1 MNENLNNVK
10 ISGIRKFYNEV
21 QKVDGAISLTLGQPD
36 FKLPVSIEEGLI
48 NAIKENK
55 TTYTSNLG
63 IFELREEISKY
74 LLNKDISYEADEICI
89 TVGGSEALF
98 NIFTALLNKED
109 KVLIPTPAYPAYE
122 SIVTI
127 LGGSVVNYSLDNEFK
142 IDVEDIK
149 RKIKDMNI
157 KYLVLSLPSNPTGA
171 ILSKD
176 EKEQLVELIKE
187 NDILVITDEIYE
199 SLCYSDYYSVAQC
212 KDIKDKVIYVGGFSK
227 MFSMTGLR
235 IGYYA
240 CSQKLM
246 NEIIKVHQ
254 YNVSCAPSICQWA
267 VYNGLKYGL
276 NDVSHMKEVFNNRKD
291 LVVNKLKDIGL
302 DIVMPKGAFYVFP
315 SIKKFNIP
323 TEEFALRLLHEE
335 KVACVPGTAFGIGG
349 EGYLRISYCYSDD
362 DLIEAL
368 KKDRKIYSKT
378 LKNHLKYI
386 LLNYNNIYFFFY
398 HKMSV
403 WDTTKT

>member
-1 MNENLNNVK
+1 MNENLDRVK

-21 QKVDGAISLTLGQPD
+21 QKVEGAISLTLGQPD
-36 FKLPVSIEEGLI
+36 FKLPTSIEEGLV
-48 NAIKENK
+48 NAIQENK
-55 TTYTSNLG
+55 TTYTSNSG
-63 IFELREEISKY
+63 IVELREEISKY
-74 LLNKDISYEADEICI
+74 LLTKDVAYEADELCI

-98 NIFTALLNKED
+98 NIFTALLNKDD

-127 LGGSVVNYSLDNEFK
+127 LGGTVVNYSLDNEFK
-142 IDVEDIK
+142 IDVKDIK
-149 RKIKDMNI
+149 NKIKDMNI

-171 ILSKD
+171 ILSKEEKD
-176 EKEQLVELIKE
+176 ELIELIKE

-199 SLCYSDYYSVAQC
+199 SLCYDEYYSIAQC
-212 KDIKDKVIYVGGFSK
+212 KEIKEKIIYVGGFSK

-240 CSQKLM
+240 CSQMLM
-246 NEIIKVHQ
+246 NEIIKIHQ

-276 NDVSHMKEVFNNRKD
+276 KDVSHMKEVFRSRKD
-291 LVVNKLKDIGL
+291 MVVGKLKEMGL
-302 DIVMPKGAFYVFP
+302 DVITPKGAFYVFP

-323 TEEFALRLLHEE
+323 SEEFALRLLNEE

-362 DLIEAL
+362 ELIEAL
-368 KKDRKIYSKT
+368 KRIEKFINKI
-378 LKNHLKYI
+378 
-386 LLNYNNIYFFFY
+386 
-398 HKMSV
+398 
-403 WDTTKT
+403 

>member
-1 MNENLNNVK
+1 MNKNLNNVK

-36 FKLPVSIEEGLI
+36 FKLPISIEEGLI

-63 IFELREEISKY
+63 IVELREEISKY
-74 LLNKDISYEADEICI
+74 LLNKDISYEADEVCI

-98 NIFTALLNKED
+98 NIFTALLNDRD

-127 LGGSVVNYSLDNEFK
+127 LGGTVVNYSLDNEFK

-157 KYLVLSLPSNPTGA
+157 KYLVLSSPSNPTGA
-171 ILSKD
+171 ILSKE
-176 EKEQLVELIKE
+176 EKDQLVELIKE

-199 SLCYSDYYSVAQC
+199 SLCYDEYYSVAQC

-235 IGYYA
+235 VGYYA
-240 CSQKLM
+240 CSPDLM

-276 NDVSHMKEVFNNRKD
+276 KDVNHMKDIFNDRKK
-291 LVVNKLKDIGL
+291 LVVNKLKEIGL
-302 DIVMPKGAFYVFP
+302 DVVVPKGSFYVFP

-323 TEEFALRLLHEE
+323 SEEFALRLLHED
-335 KVACVPGTAFGIGG
+335 KVACVPGTAFGSGG
-349 EGYLRISYCYSDD
+349 EGYLRISYCYSEEE
-362 DLIEAL
+362 LIEGL
-368 KKDRKIYSKT
+368 KRIERFINKI
-378 LKNHLKYI
+378 
-386 LLNYNNIYFFFY
+386 
-398 HKMSV
+398 
-403 WDTTKT
+403 

>member
-1 MNENLNNVK
+1 MNENLSNVK

-36 FKLPVSIEEGLI
+36 FKLPVSIEKGLI
-48 NAIKENK
+48 DAVKENK
-55 TTYTSNLG
+55 TTYTSNAG
-63 IFELREEISKY
+63 IVELRDEISKY
-74 LLNKDISYEADEICI
+74 LLTRGISYDSDEICI

-98 NIFTALLNKED
+98 NIFTTLLNKDD

-127 LGGSVVNYSLDNEFK
+127 LGGTVVNYSLDEEFK
-142 IDVEDIK
+142 IDVKDIK
-149 RKIKDMNI
+149 NKIKDMNI

-171 ILSKD
+171 ILSKEEKD
-176 EKEQLVELIKE
+176 ELIELIKE

-199 SLCYSDYYSVAQC
+199 SLCYDEYYSIAQC
-212 KDIKDKVIYVGGFSK
+212 DEIKEKIIYVGGFSK

-240 CSQKLM
+240 CSQILM

-267 VYNGLKYGL
+267 VYNGLKDGL
-276 NDVSHMKEVFNNRKD
+276 KDVSHMKEVFRKRKD
-291 LVVNKLKDIGL
+291 MVVGKLREMGL
-302 DIVMPKGAFYVFP
+302 DVITPKGAFYVFP

-323 TEEFALRLLHEE
+323 SEEFALRLLNEE

-362 DLIEAL
+362 QLIEAL
-368 KKDRKIYSKT
+368 KRIEKFINKI
-378 LKNHLKYI
+378 
-386 LLNYNNIYFFFY
+386 
-398 HKMSV
+398 
-403 WDTTKT
+403 

>member
-1 MNENLNNVK
+1 MNKNLNNVK

-36 FKLPVSIEEGLI
+36 FKLSISIEEGLI

-63 IFELREEISKY
+63 IVELREEISKY
-74 LLNKDISYEADEICI
+74 LLNKDISYEADEVCI

-98 NIFTALLNKED
+98 DIFTALLNDGD

-171 ILSKD
+171 ILSKE
-176 EKEQLVELIKE
+176 EKDQLVELIKE

-199 SLCYSDYYSVAQC
+199 SLCYDEYYSVAQC

-235 IGYYA
+235 VGYYA
-240 CSQKLM
+240 CSLDLM

-276 NDVSHMKEVFNNRKD
+276 KDVNHMKDIFNYRKK
-291 LVVNKLKDIGL
+291 LVVNKLKEIGL
-302 DIVMPKGAFYVFP
+302 DVVVPKGSFYVFP

-323 TEEFALRLLHEE
+323 SEEFALRLLHED
-335 KVACVPGTAFGIGG
+335 KVACVPGTAFGRGG
-349 EGYLRISYCYSDD
+349 EGYLRISYCYSEEE
-362 DLIEAL
+362 LIEGL
-368 KKDRKIYSKT
+368 KRIERFINKI
-378 LKNHLKYI
+378 
-386 LLNYNNIYFFFY
+386 
-398 HKMSV
+398 
-403 WDTTKT
+403 

>member
-1 MNENLNNVK
+1 MNENLKNVK

-21 QKVDGAISLTLGQPD
+21 QKVEGAISLTLGQPD

-63 IFELREEISKY
+63 IVELREEISKY
-74 LLNKDISYEADEICI
+74 LLNKDISYEDDEICI

-98 NIFTALLNKED
+98 NIFTALLNKGD

-127 LGGSVVNYSLDNEFK
+127 LGGTVVNYSLDNEFK

-212 KDIKDKVIYVGGFSK
+212 REIKDKVIYVGGFSK

-240 CSQKLM
+240 CSQELM

-276 NDVSHMKEVFNNRKD
+276 DDVSHMKEVFNNRKE

-302 DIVMPKGAFYVFP
+302 DVVMPKGAFYVFP

-323 TEEFALRLLHEE
+323 AEEFALRLLHEE

-349 EGYLRISYCYSDD
+349 EGYLRISYCYSDEE
-362 DLIEAL
+362 LIEAL
-368 KKDRKIYSKT
+368 KRIERFIAN
-378 LKNHLKYI
+378 L
-386 LLNYNNIYFFFY
+386 
-398 HKMSV
+398 
-403 WDTTKT
+403 

>member
-1 MNENLNNVK
+1 MNENLDRVK

-21 QKVDGAISLTLGQPD
+21 QKVEGAISLTLGQPD
-36 FKLPVSIEEGLI
+36 FKLPTSIEEGLV
-48 NAIKENK
+48 NAIQENK
-55 TTYTSNLG
+55 TTYTSNSG
-63 IFELREEISKY
+63 IVELREEISKY
-74 LLNKDISYEADEICI
+74 LLTKDIAYEADELCI

-98 NIFTALLNKED
+98 NIFTALLNKDD

-127 LGGSVVNYSLDNEFK
+127 LGGTVVNYSLDNEFK
-142 IDVEDIK
+142 IDVKDIK
-149 RKIKDMNI
+149 NKIKDMNI

-171 ILSKD
+171 ILSKEEKD
-176 EKEQLVELIKE
+176 ELIELIKE

-199 SLCYSDYYSVAQC
+199 SLCYDEYYSIAQC
-212 KDIKDKVIYVGGFSK
+212 KEIKEKIIYVGGFSK

-240 CSQKLM
+240 CSQMLM
-246 NEIIKVHQ
+246 NEIIKIHQ

-276 NDVSHMKEVFNNRKD
+276 KDVSHMKEVFRSRKD
-291 LVVNKLKDIGL
+291 MVVGKLKEMGL
-302 DIVMPKGAFYVFP
+302 DVITPKGAFYVFP

-323 TEEFALRLLHEE
+323 SEEFALRLLNEE

-362 DLIEAL
+362 ELIEAL
-368 KKDRKIYSKT
+368 KRIEKFINKI
-378 LKNHLKYI
+378 
-386 LLNYNNIYFFFY
+386 
-398 HKMSV
+398 
-403 WDTTKT
+403 

>member
-1 MNENLNNVK
+1 MNENLNSVK

-48 NAIKENK
+48 SAIKENK

-63 IFELREEISKY
+63 IVELREEISKY
-74 LLNKDISYEADEICI
+74 LLNKDISYRADEICV

-127 LGGSVVNYSLDNEFK
+127 LGGSVVNYSLDDEFK
-142 IDVEDIK
+142 INVEDIK
-149 RKIKDMNI
+149 NKIKDMNI

-171 ILSKD
+171 ILSKE
-176 EKEQLVELIKE
+176 EKKQLVELIKE
-187 NDILVITDEIYE
+187 NDIVVITDEIYE
-199 SLCYSDYYSVAQC
+199 SLCYDEYYSVAQC
-212 KDIKDKVIYVGGFSK
+212 KEIKDKIIYVGGFSK

-235 IGYYA
+235 VGYYA
-240 CSQKLM
+240 CCEELM

-276 NDVSHMKEVFNNRKD
+276 QDVNHMKEVFNNRKE

-302 DIVMPKGAFYVFP
+302 DVVIPQGAFYVFP
-315 SIKKFNIP
+315 SIKKINIP
-323 TEEFALRLLHEE
+323 SEEFALRLLHEE
-335 KVACVPGTAFGIGG
+335 KVACVPGTAFGTGG
-349 EGYLRISYCYSDD
+349 EGYLRISYCYSEDE
-362 DLIEAL
+362 LVEAL
-368 KKDRKIYSKT
+368 KRIEKFIAK
-378 LKNHLKYI
+378 L
-386 LLNYNNIYFFFY
+386 
-398 HKMSV
+398 
-403 WDTTKT
+403 

>member
-36 FKLPVSIEEGLI
+36 FKLPASIEEGLI
-48 NAIKENK
+48 KAIKENK

-63 IFELREEISKY
+63 IVELREEISKY
-74 LLNKDISYEADEICI
+74 LLNKDISYRADEICI

-98 NIFTALLNKED
+98 NIFTALLNKGD

-127 LGGSVVNYSLDNEFK
+127 LGGAVVNYSLDNEFK

-149 RKIKDMNI
+149 NKIRDMNI
-157 KYLVLSLPSNPTGA
+157 KYLVLSLPSNPTGV
-171 ILSKD
+171 ILSKE
-176 EKEQLVELIKE
+176 EKKQLVELIKE
-187 NDILVITDEIYE
+187 NDIIVITDEIYE
-199 SLCYSDYYSVAQC
+199 SLCYDEYYSVAQC
-212 KDIKDKVIYVGGFSK
+212 KEIKDKIIYVGGFSK

-235 IGYYA
+235 VGYYA
-240 CSQKLM
+240 CCERLM

-276 NDVSHMKEVFNNRKD
+276 QDVRHMKEVFNNRKE
-291 LVVNKLKDIGL
+291 LVVNKLKDMGL
-302 DIVMPKGAFYVFP
+302 ALIIPKGAFYVFP
-315 SIKKFNIP
+315 SIKRFNIP
-323 TEEFALRLLHEE
+323 SEEFALRLLHEE

-362 DLIEAL
+362 ELLEAL
-368 KKDRKIYSKT
+368 KRIEKFI
-378 LKNHLKYI
+378 
-386 LLNYNNIYFFFY
+386 
-398 HKMSV
+398 
-403 WDTTKT
+403 TKF

>member
-127 LGGSVVNYSLDNEFK
+127 LGGSVVNYSLDSEFK

-323 TEEFALRLLHEE
+323 AEEFALRLLHEE

-349 EGYLRISYCYSDD
+349 EGYLRISYCYSDEE
-362 DLIEAL
+362 LIEAL
-368 KKDRKIYSKT
+368 KRIEKFIAK
-378 LKNHLKYI
+378 L
-386 LLNYNNIYFFFY
+386 
-398 HKMSV
+398 
-403 WDTTKT
+403 

>member
-1 MNENLNNVK
+1 MNENLDRVK

-21 QKVDGAISLTLGQPD
+21 QKVEGAISLTLGQPD
-36 FKLPVSIEEGLI
+36 FNIPTSIEEGLV
-48 NAIKENK
+48 NAIQENK
-55 TTYTSNLG
+55 TTYTSNAG
-63 IFELREEISKY
+63 IVELREEISKY
-74 LLNKDISYEADEICI
+74 LLTKDIAYEADELCI

-98 NIFTALLNKED
+98 NIFTALLNKDD

-127 LGGSVVNYSLDNEFK
+127 LGGTVVNYSLDNEFK
-142 IDVEDIK
+142 IDVKDIK
-149 RKIKDMNI
+149 NKIKDMNI

-171 ILSKD
+171 ILSKEEKD
-176 EKEQLVELIKE
+176 ELIELIKE

-199 SLCYSDYYSVAQC
+199 ALCYDEYYSIAQC
-212 KDIKDKVIYVGGFSK
+212 KEIKEKIIYVGGFSK

-240 CSQKLM
+240 CSQMLM
-246 NEIIKVHQ
+246 NEIIKIHQ

-276 NDVSHMKEVFNNRKD
+276 KDVSHMKEVFRTRKD
-291 LVVNKLKDIGL
+291 IVVGKLKEMGL
-302 DIVMPKGAFYVFP
+302 DVITPKGAFYVFP

-323 TEEFALRLLHEE
+323 SEEFALRLLNEE

-362 DLIEAL
+362 ELIEAL
-368 KKDRKIYSKT
+368 KRIEKFINKI
-378 LKNHLKYI
+378 
-386 LLNYNNIYFFFY
+386 
-398 HKMSV
+398 
-403 WDTTKT
+403 

>member
-1 MNENLNNVK
+1 MNENLDRVK

-21 QKVDGAISLTLGQPD
+21 QKVEGAISLTLGQPD
-36 FKLPVSIEEGLI
+36 FKLPTSIEEGLV
-48 NAIKENK
+48 NAIQENK
-55 TTYTSNLG
+55 TTYTSNSG
-63 IFELREEISKY
+63 IVELREEISKY
-74 LLNKDISYEADEICI
+74 LLTKDIAYEADELCI

-98 NIFTALLNKED
+98 NIFTALLNKDD

-127 LGGSVVNYSLDNEFK
+127 LGGTVVNYSLDNEFK
-142 IDVEDIK
+142 IDVKDIK
-149 RKIKDMNI
+149 NKIKDMNI

-171 ILSKD
+171 ILSKEEKD
-176 EKEQLVELIKE
+176 ELIELIKE

-199 SLCYSDYYSVAQC
+199 SLCYDEYYSIAQC
-212 KDIKDKVIYVGGFSK
+212 KEIKEKIIYVGGFSK

-240 CSQKLM
+240 CSQMLM
-246 NEIIKVHQ
+246 NEIIKIHQ

-276 NDVSHMKEVFNNRKD
+276 KDVSHMKEVFRSRKD
-291 LVVNKLKDIGL
+291 MVVGKLKEMGL
-302 DIVMPKGAFYVFP
+302 DVITPKGAFYVFP

-323 TEEFALRLLHEE
+323 SEEFALRLLNEE

-362 DLIEAL
+362 ELIEAL
-368 KKDRKIYSKT
+368 KRIEKFIGRDA
-378 LKNHLKYI
+378 
-386 LLNYNNIYFFFY
+386 
-398 HKMSV
+398 
-403 WDTTKT
+403 